1 MRSLAGSVVIVI
13 ICFVAVAAVKWRDE
27 TLEQIYAGMRNYNY
41 HLLKTG
47 HCTLDTPNTIMQEV
61 SQGKLSHISL

>member
-47 HCTLDTPNTIMQEV
+47 H
-61 SQGKLSHISL
+61 